1 MAKFKLGDEVRIV
14 KEYPGF
20 EEGCLPTV
28 GEVGVVKELFENGY
42 IKVFLDNSDDFWFYK
57 EESLK
62 LVDNDTSPKYT
73 YADVIIDP
81 NDPRVEIGNEY
92 YFGNNPSCLLK
103 SISQL
108 SASEGTLVMKDSA
121 IEAQS
126 SPFMSSEGE
135 WFACLIRKKEPT
147 YEEKQAEWVKTNDI
161 KVGDKVRIIKELP
174 IEERSRDDMKPLLGT
189 IGEIKEI
196 TDEEIQVYTEN
207 KADWWYFTYDCLEKV
222 EELELKVGDFVKDK
236 NGRIGIICKIKSIEA
251 YIRFNDLLYDVLYD
265 VSYLDELTKIRG
277 HMEPFDLSK
286 EKDRTKLRGAW
297 VRIKGSKL
305 EQQIV
310 GLDINPQLVFLP
322 DVVSLE
328 TKELL
333 EGYEFLDGTP
343 CGIVVEDK

>member
-1 MAKFKLGDEVRIV
+1 MEYTFK
-14 KEYPGF
+14 
-20 EEGCLPTV
+20 
-28 GEVGVVKELFENGY
+28 
-42 IKVFLDNSDDFWFYK
+42 
-57 EESLK
+57 
-62 LVDNDTSPKYT
+62 
-73 YADVIIDP
+73 DVIIDP
-81 NDPRVEIGNEY
+81 KDPRVEIGAEY
-92 YFGNNPSCLLK
+92 YCALGAQACIDYANRDVKERTLDDIDTSGNY
-103 SISQL
+103 
-108 SASEGTLVMKDSA
+108 
-121 IEAQS
+121 
-126 SPFMSSEGE
+126 SPFIADGKDYP
-135 WFACLIRKKEPT
+135 FIIRKKEPT

-196 TDEEIQVYTEN
+196 TDEGIQVYTEN

-333 EGYEFLDGTP
+333 EGFEFLDGTP